1 MLASCLCLISV
12 SRKKDLRCGHRV
24 METSDHNYITHIP
37 HEYISIHSERR
48 TFH

>member
-1 MLASCLCLISV
+1 MLAPCFSLYSV
-12 SRKKDLRCGHRV
+12 FRNKDLHRGHRV

-48 TFH
+48 TFT